1 MASVESRPYSSKGL
15 DVSTWDSSICRMA
28 ASSPMSIL
36 RIASALTS
44 GWSDCLN
51 TMLSLGAPAKSN
63 WETRKSANGLAEMPC
78 LSRVRPLE
86 LRHVQKLL
94 HRNFSL
100 QFGKT
105 PSEASVSAGAKSDI
119 VLVAT
124 FDIELRRSHKRRRIA
139 VRRS

>member
-1 MASVESRPYSSKGL
+1 MASVESSPYSSKGL

-44 GWSDCLN
+44 GWSDCVN
-51 TMLSLGAPAKSN
+51 TMLTLGVPAKSN
-63 WETRKSANGLAEMPC
+63 RETRKSTNGLAEMPC

-86 LRHVQKLL
+86 PWHAQKLL
-94 HRNFSL
+94 NRNLCFKL
-100 QFGKT
+100 GKA
-105 PSEASVSAGAKSDI
+105 PSQAGVSPGAKSDI

-124 FDIELRRSHKRRRIA
+124 FDVEHRRSHKRRWIA
-139 VRRS
+139 VC